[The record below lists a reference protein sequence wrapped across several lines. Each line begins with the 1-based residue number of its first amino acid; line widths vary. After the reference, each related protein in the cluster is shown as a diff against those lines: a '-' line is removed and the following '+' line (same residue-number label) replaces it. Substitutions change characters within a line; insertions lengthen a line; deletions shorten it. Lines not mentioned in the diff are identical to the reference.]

1 MYLDTDFLKKNHEM
15 IHFFGLGFVQIKLD
29 FNIRMHFYHPN
40 IAPIVHVEEIHN
52 HRYDFISTI
61 LAGKLTQ
68 ETFTIQ
74 TGISDYIMVEENCKK
89 EKIEKPQI
97 LDVIVIPDSVHHFR
111 KGDSYTCLSNQFHR
125 VSTDFAIS
133 RLYRGDIILEN
144 ASVIKSKQGET
155 VCPFSQQLSIDEC
168 WEIVDSCITIAKAT
182 I

>member
-1 MYLDTDFLKKNHEM
+1 MYLDTDFLRRNHEM
-15 IHFFGLGFVQIKLD
+15 IHFFGLGFVQVKLD

-40 IAPIVHVEEIHN
+40 IAPIIHVEEIHN

-74 TGISDYIMVEENCKK
+74 TGISDYFMVEENYKE
-89 EKIEKPQI
+89 EKIEKPQK
-97 LDVIVIPDSVHHFR
+97 LDVIVIPDGVRHFR
-111 KGDSYTCLSNQFHR
+111 KGDNYTCLSNQFHR

-133 RLYRGDIILEN
+133 RIYRGNILLEN
-144 ASVIKSKQGET
+144 ASVIKSKQGDSA
-155 VCPFSQQLSIDEC
+155 FSSADPLSTDEC